1 VAETNQKC
9 NKPLFRKLR
18 ARLRELTSQVD
29 FNKNLA
35 NDNFDKYLRA
45 LADLDNYRKRMAK
58 DYLEKE
64 GDANRNLVAKLLPVL
79 DNLDRALL
87 VAGSGKGEED
97 PFRQGVQMI
106 DQQLRAI
113 LEAEGLKHFSSR
125 GEGFDPTRHEA
136 ILSIETDKHEP
147 DTVLDEVERGF
158 VFNGKILRPA
168 RVTVSKWPQ
177 PKESGGQQ
185 EEKEQAKSE
194 DQGDSETWD

>member
-1 VAETNQKC
+1 MAETNQTGGKS
-9 NKPLFRKLR
+9 LYSKLR
-18 ARLRELTSQVD
+18 ARLRDLKSQVD
-29 FNKNLA
+29 FNRDLA
-35 NDNFDKYLRA
+35 GDNFDKYLRA

-64 GDANRNLVAKLLPVL
+64 GEANRNLVAKLLPVL
-79 DNLDRALL
+79 DNLDRALGA
-87 VAGSGKGEED
+87 AGNEREGGD

-106 DQQLRAI
+106 DQQLRSI
-113 LEAEGLKHFSSR
+113 LEAEGLKHFSSQ

-177 PKESGGQQ
+177 TKQDG
-185 EEKEQAKSE
+185 EEKAGETPVKIE
-194 DQGDSETWD
+194 DQDAAETWD